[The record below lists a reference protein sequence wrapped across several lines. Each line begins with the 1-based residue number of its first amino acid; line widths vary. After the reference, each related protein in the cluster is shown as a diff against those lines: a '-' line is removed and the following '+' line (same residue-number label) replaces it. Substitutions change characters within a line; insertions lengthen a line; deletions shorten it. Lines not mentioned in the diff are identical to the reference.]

1 MTSPQTQDIVLTH
14 VFHAPVSAVWKAWT
28 DPELIRRWWGPDHF
42 DCPSATVDFREGGAA
57 LVSMRSI
64 EFGFPEQFS
73 TWRFTK
79 IVPMER
85 IEYTHHLADREG
97 KDVKPSS
104 IGMPADF
111 PEDVHHIITFEDLGD
126 GTTKLTV
133 TEEAW
138 PMGQMRELSKMG
150 MEQCLEKMAKV
161 LAS

>member
-1 MTSPQTQDIVLTH
+1 MTSPHTQDLVITR
-14 VFHAPVSAVWKAWT
+14 VFHAPVNAVWKAWT
-28 DPELIRRWWGPDHF
+28 EPELIRRWWGPDHF
-42 DCPSATVDFREGGAA
+42 DCPSATVDFREGGVA

-73 TWRFTK
+73 AWRFTK

-85 IEYTHHLADREG
+85 IEYIHHLADREG
-97 KDVKPSS
+97 NDVTPSS
-104 IGMPADF
+104 VGMPADF
-111 PEDVHHIITFEDLGD
+111 PAEMHHIIALEDVGD

-133 TEEAW
+133 TEKEW

>member
-42 DCPSATVDFREGGAA
+42 DCPSAMVDFREGGVA

-97 KDVKPSS
+97 NDVKPSS

-111 PEDVHHIITFEDLGD
+111 PEDVHHVITFEDLGD

-133 TEEAW
+133 TEKEW